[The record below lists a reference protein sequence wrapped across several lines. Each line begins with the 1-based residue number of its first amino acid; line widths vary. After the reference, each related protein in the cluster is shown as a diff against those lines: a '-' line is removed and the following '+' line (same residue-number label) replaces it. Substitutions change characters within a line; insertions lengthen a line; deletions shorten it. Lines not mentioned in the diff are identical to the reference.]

1 MFKASSRSSTLNLRE
16 HVIEC
21 ILYRKYYRHYSSVV
35 FSIVTFVYCLTHIN
49 KKRLAKPKV
58 KGPFVYAA
66 AAAAAFVYCLT
77 HINIKRLAKPKVK
90 GLFVYAATAAF

>member
-1 MFKASSRSSTLNLRE
+1 LRE

-66 AAAAAFVYCLT
+66 ATAFVYCLT
-77 HINIKRLAKPKVK
+77 HINKKRLAKPKVK
-90 GLFVYAATAAF
+90 GPFVYAAAAAF